1 MTTQSQPNS
10 TPAVRPRTPSGP
22 VGAVVGKEIKRLQE
36 GYLNDHS
43 AAVAALARLRRG
55 AGRDAAAIP
64 DLWGLIDT
72 RDLYSDPAL
81 RHEDAENSVYLATTL
96 WALHQQSRSTRMH
109 SLAGNELGAA
119 VRRLMPPGEIDEP
132 VRKRFVRAGTAPSLT
147 ALAGRL
153 REITVLLRGADV
165 SLDYALLAEQL
176 YLWQRPG
183 GPDQVRRSWGRSF
196 HAHQPKPDT
205 DQATAQAAASTSE
218 TDPKDTP

>member
-1 MTTQSQPNS
+1 MTTQAQPNS

-55 AGRDAAAIP
+55 AGKDAAAIP

-81 RHEDAENSVYLATTL
+81 RHEDAENAVYLATTL

-109 SLAGNELGAA
+109 GLGGNELGAA

-132 VRKRFVRAGTAPSLT
+132 VRKRFVRAGT

-196 HAHQPKPDT
+196 HAHQPRPGT
-205 DQATAQAAASTSE
+205 DQATTQAAPVSE